1 MLSFS
6 VKIYRVE
13 IEPCIARVGT
23 FFPGMNNREVIDQVE
38 RGYRMAQPT
47 QLTYPESK
55 TQPKDVANAQANVY
69 KVSHFF
75 PQISGYV
82 LFCVYHDLWKALY
95 DRIHAL

>member
-1 MLSFS
+1 MLCFS
-6 VKIYRVE
+6 VIIYRVE
-13 IEPCIARVGT
+13 FEPCIARVGT

-69 KVSHFF
+69 KVGHFF

-82 LFCVYHDLWKALY
+82 LCCGYHDV
-95 DRIHAL
+95 